1 MYLEDFLL
9 QNNNEYSSSPIS
21 SDYNESSLIS
31 DAGSSAINAKNFAD
45 NEENFDIRLSMNIN
59 RSCNGLSFKKR
70 KTKDVLH
77 DVALED
83 TASSPLNS
91 PKVLN
96 LVSQLGDKPKE
107 KDYVMSNTF
116 ENKLGSASSSRRD
129 ERRDEQ
135 LLVYSHG
142 KESDCTNLKKRG
154 LCLVPLSMLV
164 NYLG

>member
-1 MYLEDFLL
+1 MENSTNSMNKNPMINSSEKIRTTDQCPEESSWTMYLEDFLL

-70 KTKDVLH
+70 KTKGVLL

-91 PKVLN
+91 PKV
-96 LVSQLGDKPKE
+96 SPI
-107 KDYVMSNTF
+107 
-116 ENKLGSASSSRRD
+116 
-129 ERRDEQ
+129 
-135 LLVYSHG
+135 
-142 KESDCTNLKKRG
+142 
-154 LCLVPLSMLV
+154 
-164 NYLG
+164 